1 MPCYVTPGTA
11 PLCYNLPAL
20 NNLPAKANAAP
31 PITYTPPANGSLP
44 AEVAEL
50 VHDHAGFSGV
60 EQRYLIA
67 LAGNPYQTAK
77 DASVKAGV
85 SPDQV
90 YSRRQHH
97 AAFKACEV
105 AIRGDPEI
113 AANFLLR
120 VSQPLSV
127 AAWREN
133 LDKGSRSATDAATA
147 IMRETR
153 ERGDSGSRNRLADAL
168 ARMAEQKAD
177 ST

>member
-1 MPCYVTPGTA
+1 MPGNLLPS
-11 PLCYNLPAL
+11 PMCYNHSVADLPV
-20 NNLPAKANAAP
+20 KAS
-31 PITYTPPANGSLP
+31 PPATYIPPGDGSPAVAP
-44 AEVAEL
+44 AEVAGL
-50 VHDHAGFSGV
+50 VHNHAGFSGV

-97 AAFKACEV
+97 AAFKACEM
-105 AIRGDPEI
+105 AIRGDPEV